1 MSKYIPFPA
10 IFHGGDYNPE
20 QWPEAVWDDD
30 VRLMQEAHVNIAT
43 VPVFGWVSLQPD
55 EETFTFEWLDR
66 VIEKLHAG
74 GVRICLAT
82 ATASTPAWL
91 DQKYPDVLRVD
102 SHGNRVKHG
111 GRHTFCPNSPN
122 FRRLASGLAEQLA
135 RRYGTNPAV
144 AVWHISNEY
153 GNACYCPQCAAAF
166 RVWLKERYGSLDEV
180 NRRWCT
186 RFWGHT
192 YTDWSQIDTPSHDG
206 ERSMQALL
214 IDYDRFQS
222 QSILDCCC
230 LERDAIRK
238 HSPAIPIT
246 TNMMGPFKP
255 LDYQK
260 WAKELDIVSWDSYPW
275 RGAKPADIAFNHSLM
290 RGLKEGLPWMLME
303 QTPSQQNWQ
312 AYNSLKRPGVMR
324 LWSYQAMA
332 HGADAIMYFQWRR
345 SRGACEKFHGAV
357 VEHAGRTDARVF
369 QEVAALGRE
378 LESLGKQTIGARV
391 KAHAAVLFD
400 WEIWWAQEY
409 QNGPSVD
416 LKYVNQAR
424 SFFAALHAQGIPTD
438 IVSPEADLSGYDL
451 VIAPVLYMVKPG
463 IAEKLEAFVRGGGTF
478 LTTYFS
484 GIADET
490 DLIFEGGYPG
500 PLREMLGIWAEE
512 IDILSPQESNSI
524 VFKHAFGT
532 LDGEHRCEH
541 ICDLIHLE
549 GAEALAAYG
558 QDFYAGRP
566 ALTVNRFGKG
576 RAYYLAAQVPAET
589 LAPLVG
595 QLAAEAGIA
604 PPLGH
609 RAPSGVEVMP
619 RVTPGGDTQIYV
631 LNHNAA
637 PVSVSLPGG
646 SFTDLISGKT
656 CREDLELAGYGVA
669 ILTARA

>member
-1 MSKYIPFPA
+1 
-10 IFHGGDYNPE
+10 
-20 QWPEAVWDDD
+20 
-30 VRLMQEAHVNIAT
+30 
-43 VPVFGWVSLQPD
+43 
-55 EETFTFEWLDR
+55 
-66 VIEKLHAG
+66 
-74 GVRICLAT
+74 
-82 ATASTPAWL
+82 
-91 DQKYPDVLRVD
+91 
-102 SHGNRVKHG
+102 
-111 GRHTFCPNSPN
+111 
-122 FRRLASGLAEQLA
+122 
-135 RRYGTNPAV
+135 
-144 AVWHISNEY
+144 
-153 GNACYCPQCAAAF
+153 
-166 RVWLKERYGSLDEV
+166 
-180 NRRWCT
+180 
-186 RFWGHT
+186 
-192 YTDWSQIDTPSHDG
+192 
-206 ERSMQALL
+206 
-214 IDYDRFQS
+214 
-222 QSILDCCC
+222 
-230 LERDAIRK
+230 
-238 HSPAIPIT
+238 
-246 TNMMGPFKP
+246 
-255 LDYQK
+255 
-260 WAKELDIVSWDSYPW
+260 
-275 RGAKPADIAFNHSLM
+275 
-290 RGLKEGLPWMLME
+290 MLME